1 MVFAS
6 DTPLLGIFEWT
17 IDHAVVY
24 GDPESETVLHEGT
37 IRVLPNGWVEVSSGR
52 LLSPNAVHHIDRLS
66 ETPHSDEF

>member
-37 IRVLPNGWVEVSSGR
+37 VRVLPNGWVEVPSGR
-52 LLSPNAVHHIDRLS
+52 LLSPGAVHHIDQLS
-66 ETPHSDEF
+66 ESSQSDEF